1 MAPLPFRRTSPPV
14 AHAGGDI
21 AGARSLFGRYL
32 PDLVFGAND
41 GITTTFAVISAV
53 VGASLSNRVILILG
67 FANLL
72 ADGIAMGASNY
83 LSRRSNVEAAL
94 DSGRRQAARHGLA
107 TMVGFI
113 SAGVV
118 PLAGYLIPMPDGAR
132 YPVAIAL
139 TFGSLFIVGATRAL
153 VTDARFMRSGLEMLL
168 VGSLAAGVAYGIG
181 ALASSLT

>member
-1 MAPLPFRRTSPPV
+1 MPRP
-14 AHAGGDI
+14 AGGI
-21 AGARSLFGRYL
+21 ASARSLFRRYL

-83 LSRRSNVEAAL
+83 LSRRSNVEAAQ
-94 DSGRRQAARHGLA
+94 DPGRRQAARHGLA

-118 PLAGYLIPMPDGAR
+118 PLAAYLIPMPDGAR

-139 TFGSLFIVGATRAL
+139 TFSSLFIVGATRAL
-153 VTDARFMRSGLEMLL
+153 VTEARFMRSGLEMLL